1 MATIDGETLRPPAGP
16 SAPWYR
22 RLAWLV
28 GIWLGSVLALGAV
41 ASLLRWMMQMAGMS
55 AH

>member
-1 MATIDGETLRPPAGP
+1 MERSEVSTTGHPN
-16 SAPWYR
+16 APWYR

-41 ASLLRWMMQMAGMS
+41 ASLLRLMMHMAGMS
-55 AH
+55 TH

>member
-1 MATIDGETLRPPAGP
+1 MERSEVSTTGSP

-28 GIWLGSVLALGAV
+28 GIWLGSVLALGAL
-41 ASLLRWMMQMAGMS
+41 ASLLRLMMHMAGMS
-55 AH
+55 TH